1 MYDECPNGMQQQTV
15 LAKCEGTL
23 MECPGTGTF
32 VSQDPS
38 NNCAFY
44 PCPES
49 SNFGGLGSPSMN
61 SAPPTSEM
69 QPSDIGQLESEDHST
84 NVDAGSSLIGQI
96 CPMDVMECPGEH
108 FQDEI
113 QGF

>member
-1 MYDECPNGMQQQTV
+1 MT
-15 LAKCEGTL
+15 
-23 MECPGTGTF
+23 
-32 VSQDPS
+32 
-38 NNCAFY
+38 
-44 PCPES
+44 
-49 SNFGGLGSPSMN
+49 

-108 FQDEI
+108 FHDGI